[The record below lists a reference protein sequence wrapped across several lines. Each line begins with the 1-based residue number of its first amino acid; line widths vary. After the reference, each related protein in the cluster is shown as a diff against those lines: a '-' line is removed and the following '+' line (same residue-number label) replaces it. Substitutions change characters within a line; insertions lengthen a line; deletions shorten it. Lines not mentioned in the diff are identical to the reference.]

1 MSTLEQ
7 NKGIVQR
14 IFKEF
19 WLAGKTSV
27 LDQLLATDVTNH
39 ELSKEAVTGR
49 DAYKE
54 WASGFRQVTLAGFPD
69 REIVVDALFAEGD
82 LVAKRWTFRGTHTAE
97 YMGLPASGKKVV
109 MTGIT
114 IYRIAAGQ
122 VRETWWSY
130 DALGMMQQLGAI
142 PAPAEAAGAR
152 G

>member
-1 MSTLEQ
+1 MSILEQ

-19 WLAGKTSV
+19 WLDGRTSV

-39 ELSKEAVTGR
+39 ELSKEPLAGR
-49 DAYKE
+49 DGYKE
-54 WASGFRQVTLAGFPD
+54 WANGFRQVTAAGFPD
-69 REIVVDALFAEGD
+69 REIVVDALVAEGD
-82 LVAKRWTFRGTHTAE
+82 LVAKRWTFRGTHTGE

-114 IYRIAAGQ
+114 IYRIAGAQ
-122 VRETWWSY
+122 VHETWWSY

-142 PAPAEAAGAR
+142 PGATEQVGAR
-152 G
+152 A